1 MGGTFQKITLMRGG
15 GHAKKIGNWG
25 GHTIFK
31 LHSSKSPQPP
41 LPHKKRMVPNAG
53 YPNYIMH
60 RLCAEFHALL
70 ACVHIK
76 EKNRFLWGLACEK
89 DKLYFSSEASIGVN
103 QLVIMIWKL
112 ESYITLTLN
121 INFSKYNTVLTG
133 CNTEWYFWEI
143 SNLMLRVR
151 TDSYLWMNGFELY
164 FLLFWHHIPEVPWRV
179 MTPKVPS
186 ANNCLTTVG
195 GSLLSS
201 RQND

>member
-1 MGGTFQKITLMRGG
+1 MGGGTFQKITLMRGG
-15 GHAKKIGNWG
+15 GMRKKSEIGG

-41 LPHKKRMVPNAG
+41 LPHKKRTVPNAG

-76 EKNRFLWGLACEK
+76 EKTRFLWGLACEK

-112 ESYITLTLN
+112 ESYITLTL
-121 INFSKYNTVLTG
+121 KYK
-133 CNTEWYFWEI
+133 
-143 SNLMLRVR
+143 
-151 TDSYLWMNGFELY
+151 
-164 FLLFWHHIPEVPWRV
+164 FLKI
-179 MTPKVPS
+179 
-186 ANNCLTTVG
+186 
-195 GSLLSS
+195 
-201 RQND
+201 

>member
-1 MGGTFQKITLMRGG
+1 MLLQMGPLLRLGPKVITDGTFITLGS
-15 GHAKKIGNWG
+15 IYY
-25 GHTIFK
+25 TCVFY
-31 LHSSKSPQPP
+31 SPP
-41 LPHKKRMVPNAG
+41 LPHKKRTVPNAG

-121 INFSKYNTVLTG
+121 INF
-133 CNTEWYFWEI
+133 
-143 SNLMLRVR
+143 
-151 TDSYLWMNGFELY
+151 
-164 FLLFWHHIPEVPWRV
+164 
-179 MTPKVPS
+179 
-186 ANNCLTTVG
+186 
-195 GSLLSS
+195 
-201 RQND
+201 